1 MAKIIGSP
9 SRYVQQRDSLSH
21 LADFAKNLSTDLL
34 VLITERGYKRVG
46 KLIEDSAKE
55 VEGANI
61 TFCFFNGECSQKE
74 IKRVQEEAKKV
85 GATSIIGVGGGKAL
99 DTAKAAAH
107 YSKLPTIICPTIAS
121 SDAPCSALSVIYSDE
136 GVFESYL
143 FLPSN
148 PNMVIM
154 DTAVIAKAPVRLLVS
169 GLGDALAT
177 YFEAR
182 ACKASNAQNC
192 VGGTCSLAALSLARL
207 CYDTILENG
216 YKAMIAVKGGNCT
229 PAVEDVIEANTYLS
243 GVGFESAGLAAAHA
257 IHNGL
262 TCIEETHQMYHGE
275 KVAFGTLTQLILE
288 NADREELEEVIE
300 FCLELGL
307 PVTLEELGIKEIKEE
322 EIRKV
327 AEIACADGDT
337 LHNMPFPVDSQIVYD
352 AIMAADAMGHYYRD
366 IDED

>member
-9 SRYVQQRDSLSH
+9 SRYIQQRNSLSH
-21 LADFAKNLSTDLL
+21 LAEFAKNLSTNLL

-46 KLIEDSAKE
+46 TLIENSTKE
-55 VEGANI
+55 VENAKIN
-61 TFCFFNGECSQKE
+61 FCFFKGECSKTE
-74 IKRVQEEAKKV
+74 IKRVQQEAKKV
-85 GATSIIGVGGGKAL
+85 GATAIIGIGGGKAL

-121 SDAPCSALSVIYSDE
+121 SDAPCSALSVIYTED
-136 GVFESYL
+136 GVFEEYL
-143 FLPSN
+143 FLPAN

-154 DTAVIAKAPVRLLVS
+154 DTAVIAKAPVRLLIS
-169 GLGDALAT
+169 GIGDALAT

-192 VGGTCSLAALSLARL
+192 VGGTCSLAAMSLAKL
-207 CYDTILENG
+207 CYDTIIENG
-216 YKAMIAVKGGNCT
+216 YKAMLAVKNGNCT

-243 GVGFESAGLAAAHA
+243 GIGFESAGLAAAHA

-262 TCIEETHQMYHGE
+262 TCIEETHSMYHGE

-288 NADREELEEVIE
+288 NAKREELEEVIE

-307 PVTLEELGIKEIKEE
+307 PITLEDLGITEIKEE

-327 AEIACADGDT
+327 AEIACAEGDT

-352 AIMAADAMGHYYRD
+352 AIMSANAMGHYYKD
-366 IDED
+366 ID